1 VRVHFKAPPMRRFL
15 FGGVHNQRMDD
26 IVRQALAK
34 WPNVPHCYGWLG
46 LDARGDWYMRD
57 DRVQQAGP
65 FPTPKGSLLRHDK
78 LLAFIHRN
86 YDRDAAGQW
95 FFQNG
100 PQRVY
105 VELEVAPWVW
115 RLGGGHS
122 VTSHTGQAAKPGAC
136 LVDEKGHLYL
146 DSDLGLGLV
155 HTLDMAQAADAI
167 DEGVWRP
174 QEVSAADLPH
184 RFGFVR
190 SPAAAQPER

>member
-1 VRVHFKAPPMRRFL
+1 
-15 FGGVHNQRMDD
+15 MDD

-57 DRVQQAGP
+57 DRVQHAGP
-65 FPTPKGSLLRHDK
+65 FPTPKGSVLRHEK

-86 YDRDAAGQW
+86 YDHDAAGQW

-105 VELEVAPWVW
+105 VELQAAPWVW
-115 RLGGGHS
+115 RLGTDGS
-122 VTSHTGQAAKPGAC
+122 VTSHTGLSVTARDC
-136 LVDEKGHLYL
+136 LVDESGHLYL

-155 HTLDMAQAADAI
+155 HTLDMALAADAV
-167 DEGVWRP
+167 EQGRWRP
-174 QEVSAADLPH
+174 QEARADALPQ

-190 SPAAAQPER
+190 SPAARQPQP